1 MGLIL
6 ELDVPNPSGL
16 HARPAATFVKAS
28 AAFRSDIR
36 VSNLTTCSH
45 EVSAKSIVGVLQLG
59 VSRGHRVRL
68 RIEGED
74 ESAAAATL
82 RGMIEA
88 GLGET
93 LETS

>member
-28 AAFRSDIR
+28 AGFRSDIR
-36 VSNLTTCSH
+36 VSNVTSGGA
-45 EVSAKSIVGVLQLG
+45 EVSARSILGVMQLG
-59 VSRGHRVRL
+59 VSKGQRIRL

-74 ESAAAATL
+74 EATAAEAL
-82 RGMIEA
+82 RALVES
-88 GLGET
+88 GLGEA
-93 LETS
+93 LEGA